1 MSLGL
6 LARQP
11 LTWDSE
17 AAAYILQVEAADGQS
32 LEPGVARAINTFV
45 IDCKVR
51 GIWGAIKS
59 CCLLSGARTLNG
71 ALRPLK
77 GASPTNFSFTNSDY
91 NRETG
96 LKGNGTNQYLDTNFA
111 SSSLGLNNIHFCI
124 NLSSFN
130 SNSGPSGAR
139 TYIADFGSNAI
150 RSGTGFGQFRVN
162 NINFLSYNEIATTNN
177 FIGISRANSDFFTLR
192 LKNTNTIW
200 LSDSSSSTSVSFRLF
215 GRYNGAT
222 MTEFSDGRIS
232 FYSIGESTDLRLL
245 DQCVSNFNDSL
256 YRLFY
261 PTSLHPEALTW
272 INSAQSNNNPRIS
285 ATLANALNT
294 FCNSI
299 DSAGLRNKFYRL
311 NLFCGNNLIAARIPL
326 YRGPSP
332 TGTQYGLTSESSINF
347 TELDFTELGISGNG
361 TNKYMETGFPVSV
374 MSSLFPN
381 NHLAVYCNNIPT
393 AGRFIGLGDGDNTK
407 DWRLFNFDSGSTFMH
422 SIGGFPYGA
431 AVFDNVTSNNLGL
444 RIITRS
450 SNNLQTLYRRGLS
463 AGTNSTTVSVS
474 NWSAQ
479 TVRLWADAVQN
490 NSPSSL
496 SNLRSCGYSI
506 GLGLTAQEALDY
518 NNIIETF
525 NTTLSRKV

>member
-32 LEPGVARAINTFV
+32 LEPGVARAINQFV

-139 TYIADFGSNAI
+139 IYIADFGSNAI

-162 NINFLSYNEIATTNN
+162 DINFLSYNEIATTNN

-200 LSDSSSSTSVSFRLF
+200 LSNSSSSTNVSFRLF
-215 GRYNGAT
+215 GRYNGT
-222 MTEFSDGRIS
+222 TTTEFGDGRIS

-245 DQCVSNFNDSL
+245 EQCV
-256 YRLFY
+256 
-261 PTSLHPEALTW
+261 TSLMQNFLRAISTYSISDTDAANYVRRVELADGFILENAVKIAIDNLVIGLKADGLWTSIKACCIMSGAKSVNGALTPL
-272 INSAQSNNNPRIS
+272 IGLPPQNINFTNAHYSRTLGLIGENNGFRYLDSRRRNNEDPQNNHHIAVYKNNSAQSLNSYFGSINTNGQDGVGARGQ
-285 ATLANALNT
+285 LANVLMTSSRNLLNT
-294 FCNSI
+294 SLDSPANFNSG
-299 DSAGLRNKFYRL
+299 AGLIGIARNNSSSYEVI
-311 NLFCGNNLIAARIPL
+311 GNNLTATMNSVSQTP
-326 YRGPSP
+326 
-332 TGTQYGLTSESSINF
+332 
-347 TELDFTELGISGNG
+347 NG
-361 TNKYMETGFPVSV
+361 TNIGIFARVGGGV
-374 MSSLFPN
+374 N
-381 NHLAVYCNNIPT
+381 N
-393 AGRFIGLGDGDNTK
+393 NT
-407 DWRLFNFDSGSTFMH
+407 DARLCF
-422 SIGGFPYGA
+422 
-431 AVFDNVTSNNLGL
+431 
-444 RIITRS
+444 
-450 SNNLQTLYRRGLS
+450 
-463 AGTNSTTVSVS
+463 
-474 NWSAQ
+474 
-479 TVRLWADAVQN
+479 
-490 NSPSSL
+490 
-496 SNLRSCGYSI
+496 YSI
-506 GLGLTAQEALDY
+506 GEYLNLSLLDARLDTFMAALS
-518 NNIIETF
+518 NAGI
-525 NTTLSRKV
+525 